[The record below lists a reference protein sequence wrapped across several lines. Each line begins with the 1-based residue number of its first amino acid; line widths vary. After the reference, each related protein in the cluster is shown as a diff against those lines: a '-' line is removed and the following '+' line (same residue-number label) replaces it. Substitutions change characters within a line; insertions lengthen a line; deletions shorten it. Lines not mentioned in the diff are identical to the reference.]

1 MKEQFRVAQKIGLMF
16 RPEDEIPDDIHS
28 WAVQQL
34 YLKTKP
40 MGIATKHGEFG
51 PSYIEPWPD
60 NLILSLSDGATKAGA
75 MHVERKAIKRDK
87 SLSKKQRKE
96 KIKLLKYKYMS
107 NWFDTLKFAH
117 RNVYG
122 ADQVKQRFTLF
133 WLNHFTV
140 GPQRGNK
147 YIMGHYIEKAI
158 YNNLNGSFDELL
170 YKCISHPTMLS
181 YLDNIF
187 NVGEN
192 SKKVKDCKDAG
203 RIEDCGR
210 ASGLND
216 NLARELM
223 ELHTVSVNAGY
234 TESDIRSSAK
244 ILSGWGVGLFST
256 GITVEDRWDAY
267 IKDRAEPSGEV
278 IVMGKK
284 ISLGK
289 GAFRQLTD
297 YLASLDETA
306 EFLSKKLCQH
316 FVSDNPSEK
325 DIVYVKSKWI
335 ASNGDLNQ
343 IHSAVIERAIIS
355 KGDKFQWP
363 ITWLFQIIRLSGA
376 TFFRGWEE
384 VNNYNKRYNSIS
396 AQHIFRELGQYFW
409 SNRQPD
415 GYSSH
420 KSEWLSG
427 EHFERRL
434 RFADSVYNLGN
445 PKLTAEEI
453 MNRMGVSNNTRDLV
467 GGVSG
472 DRRKFVALMCSPELM
487 GATRG

>member
-1 MKEQFRVAQKIGLMF
+1 M
-16 RPEDEIPDDIHS
+16 
-28 WAVQQL
+28 
-34 YLKTKP
+34 
-40 MGIATKHGEFG
+40 
-51 PSYIEPWPD
+51 
-60 NLILSLSDGATKAGA
+60 
-75 MHVERKAIKRDK
+75 
-87 SLSKKQRKE
+87 
-96 KIKLLKYKYMS
+96 
-107 NWFDTLKFAH
+107 
-117 RNVYG
+117 
-122 ADQVKQRFTLF
+122 
-133 WLNHFTV
+133 
-140 GPQRGNK
+140 
-147 YIMGHYIEKAI
+147 
-158 YNNLNGSFDELL
+158 
-170 YKCISHPTMLS
+170 
-181 YLDNIF
+181 
-187 NVGEN
+187 
-192 SKKVKDCKDAG
+192 
-203 RIEDCGR
+203 
-210 ASGLND
+210 
-216 NLARELM
+216 
-223 ELHTVSVNAGY
+223 
-234 TESDIRSSAK
+234 
-244 ILSGWGVGLFST
+244 
-256 GITVEDRWDAY
+256 EDRWDAY

-343 IHSAVIERAIIS
+343 IHSAVIERAIMS
-355 KGDKFQWP
+355 KDDKFQWP

-384 VNNYNKRYNSIS
+384 VNNYNKRYNSI
-396 AQHIFRELGQYFW
+396 AAGHIFKELGQYFW

-453 MNRMGVSNNTRDLV
+453 MNRVGVGNNTRDLV